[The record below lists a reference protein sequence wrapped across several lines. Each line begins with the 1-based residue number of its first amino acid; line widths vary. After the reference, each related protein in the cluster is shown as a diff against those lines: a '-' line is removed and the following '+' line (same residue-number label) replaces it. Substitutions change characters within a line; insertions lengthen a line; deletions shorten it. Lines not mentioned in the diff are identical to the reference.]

1 MNRSLSLTPRAA
13 GGYKT
18 PYSPEG
24 NLTRSRARLN
34 ALTHLAFLV
43 LGTLALQSA
52 YSAPSLAQS
61 APPQPA
67 AARPLMDREK
77 EMTLALSACPPAV
90 AKAAG
95 VYVLTRSG
103 YEKARDSQNGFTA
116 IVQHSGPAAT
126 EPQCMDAEGS
136 RTILQRYLKVAVWR
150 AQGKTPD
157 EIRQLTK
164 DAFANGE
171 LQAPARA
178 GIDYMLSN
186 ANTVP
191 NEKGESVPYVPHV
204 MFFGTHITNADLG
217 VGKELGPD
225 GQPIGPVYVAG
236 EGSPYALIIVPVAAP
251 GGHVHK
257 DADAPN

>member
-1 MNRSLSLTPRAA
+1 MSLTQPNTLVRACLVTLMAHMAVCMTA
-13 GGYKT
+13 GAQT
-18 PYSPEG
+18 PLSDVKDTP
-24 NLTRSRARLN
+24 
-34 ALTHLAFLV
+34 H
-43 LGTLALQSA
+43 
-52 YSAPSLAQS
+52 
-61 APPQPA
+61 
-67 AARPLMDREK
+67 LMDREK
-77 EMTLALSACPPAV
+77 EINLALSACPPAV

-116 IVQHSGPAAT
+116 IVQHSAPTAT

-164 DAFANGE
+164 EAFVKGE
-171 LQAPARA
+171 LQAPARP
-178 GIDYMLSN
+178 GVDYMLSN

-191 NEKGESVPYVPHV
+191 NEKGEHLPYVPHV
-204 MFFGTHITNADLG
+204 MFFGTHLTNADLG

-225 GQPIGPVYVAG
+225 GQPIGPAYVAG
-236 EGSPYALIIVPVAAP
+236 EGSPYALVIVPVGAH
-251 GGHVHK
+251 GGHAHSAAS
-257 DADAPN
+257 DQ